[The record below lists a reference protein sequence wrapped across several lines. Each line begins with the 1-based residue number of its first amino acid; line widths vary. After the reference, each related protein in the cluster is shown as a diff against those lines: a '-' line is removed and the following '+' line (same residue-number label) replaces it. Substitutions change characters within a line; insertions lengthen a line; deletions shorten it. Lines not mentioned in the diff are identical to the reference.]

1 MDHAPLV
8 QVLLPR
14 YVPRAGKETLLH
26 LSFWAKAEKLKASD
40 PTPSVTVVFLDLQ
53 VCGRG

>member
-26 LSFWAKAEKLKASD
+26 LSFWAKAEKLKGA
-40 PTPSVTVVFLDLQ
+40 PAGVTGYRDTREDRL
-53 VCGRG
+53 RW